1 MAVLGLCC
9 CARAFS
15 SCNEQGALSVVVHQL
30 FIVVAS
36 RAVEHK
42 PPGPTGFCSGG
53 AQASLPLGMWDLSWP
68 GIKHVSPALA
78 GGFFTT
84 GPPGKSLAVGFVGLG
99 IGPQGDTVSLSA
111 EILWL
116 YFLILELSCD
126 DPLGFPGGA
135 SGKEPAFGSIPGLGR
150 SPEGGH
156 GNPLQFPCLENPL
169 DRGTWWATVHRVT
182 KSQTWLKWL
191 STHTAP

>member
-1 MAVLGLCC
+1 
-9 CARAFS
+9 
-15 SCNEQGALSVVVHQL
+15 
-30 FIVVAS
+30 
-36 RAVEHK
+36 
-42 PPGPTGFCSGG
+42 
-53 AQASLPLGMWDLSWP
+53 MWDLPRP

-111 EILWL
+111 EILRL
-116 YFLILELSCD
+116 YFLILKLSCD
-126 DPLGFPGGA
+126 DPLGFPGGT

-150 SPEGGH
+150 YPEGGH

-169 DRGTWWATVHRVT
+169 DRGT
-182 KSQTWLKWL
+182 
-191 STHTAP
+191 

>member
-9 CARAFS
+9 CAQAFS
-15 SCNEQGALSVVVHQL
+15 SCNEQGTLFVVVHQL

-42 PPGPTGFCSGG
+42 PPRPTGFRSGG
-53 AQASLPLGMWDLSWP
+53 AQALLSRGMWDLPRP

-99 IGPQGDTVSLSA
+99 IGPQGDTVSLSV
-111 EILWL
+111 EILRL
-116 YFLILELSCD
+116 YFLILKLSCD
-126 DPLGFPGGA
+126 DPLGFPGGT

-169 DRGTWWATVHRVT
+169 DRGT
-182 KSQTWLKWL
+182 
-191 STHTAP
+191 